1 MHILNRNIHKYL
13 MGIVMKI
20 EKFKCIQLDLCLKKG
35 MVLSM
40 KKNKGKELGIVE
52 MKNFLSYDEKIEE
65 KTNGF
70 NKIMT
75 IYEMAIQELE
85 TKINILQKEYKV
97 FYNYDLIDHVNTR
110 IKQPESILNKMKKK
124 GCELTYKE
132 MIENINDIAGIRV
145 ICQLKDDI
153 FEIRNLIEKIPGIT
167 IETEK
172 DYVNHPKE
180 SGYSSYHMIVEVPV
194 TLSKQT
200 IYVKVEIQIRTLAMD
215 FWASLEHK
223 MKYKSDK
230 EISKKKSKE
239 LVNYAKIVNNLDNK
253 IMLMN
258 N

>member
-1 MHILNRNIHKYL
+1 MKSKKTQKMDRLDL
-13 MGIVMKI
+13 VKI
-20 EKFKCIQLDLCLKKG
+20 E
-35 MVLSM
+35 
-40 KKNKGKELGIVE
+40 
-52 MKNFLSYDEKIEE
+52 NFLDYESTIEKEDKTFE
-65 KTNGF
+65 KLMF
-70 NKIMT
+70 
-75 IYEMAIQELE
+75 IYSMAIRELE
-85 TKINILQKEYKV
+85 TKIEIIKDEFKM
-97 FYNYDLIDHVNTR
+97 FYDYDLIDHINTR
-110 IKQPESILNKMKKK
+110 IKKPESIIKKMEQKQCK
-124 GCELTYKE
+124 LTYKE
-132 MIENINDIAGIRV
+132 MIENINDIAGIRI

-167 IETEK
+167 VEIEK

-180 SGYSSYHMIVEVPV
+180 SGYASYHMIIEVPV